1 MSSAIEELYYGNIPL
16 SERDFKRNSEYAQV
30 LKLVARNEEK
40 LTEAVVM
47 LALGFSFRHFC
58 LYKIPFGLVDDPRMA
73 VRHIVLRNFALV
85 DLHLLIQKIDRE
97 LFLAKAYIID
107 TMHQRFFFGAFQN
120 LLCILRLPGVF
131 AVMYQTPIEIR

>member
-1 MSSAIEELYYGNIPL
+1 M
-16 SERDFKRNSEYAQV
+16 V
-30 LKLVARNEEK
+30 
-40 LTEAVVM
+40 
-47 LALGFSFRHFC
+47 LALGFTLCHLH
-58 LYKIPFGLVDDPRMA
+58 LYQVPFVFVDDPWMA